1 MALATLIDDL
11 YIDVVT
17 RRSHSAPLSITTN
30 TIENGTQLANH
41 VARQVETLVLDV
53 SMVDDKY
60 AYFGS
65 EDALVKASNRVTSRD
80 DKKAALWQIKDDY
93 RIIDVTMFDAHYP
106 NFAIVDIQDN
116 ERTGS
121 MGAYTATV
129 VMQKIKTAE
138 TETRKVPLETIR
150 KENDAN
156 RARAAAQQEP
166 EKDGGQVAGED
177 AAKKLDSATI
187 AAGIFDSFF
196 GGG

>member
-11 YIDVVT
+11 YIDTVT
-17 RRSHSAPLSITTN
+17 RRSHSAALSITAN
-30 TIENGTQLANH
+30 TIGNGAQLANH

-65 EDALVKASNRVTSRD
+65 QDAVVKASNRVTSRD
-80 DKKAALWQIKDDY
+80 DKKQALWRIKDEY
-93 RIIDVTMFDAHYP
+93 RIIDITMFDAVYE

-116 ERTGS
+116 EQTGS

-156 RARAAAQQEP
+156 RVKAAAQQEP

-177 AAKKLDSATI
+177 AVKKLDSDTI
-187 AAGIFDSFF
+187 AAAIFDSFF